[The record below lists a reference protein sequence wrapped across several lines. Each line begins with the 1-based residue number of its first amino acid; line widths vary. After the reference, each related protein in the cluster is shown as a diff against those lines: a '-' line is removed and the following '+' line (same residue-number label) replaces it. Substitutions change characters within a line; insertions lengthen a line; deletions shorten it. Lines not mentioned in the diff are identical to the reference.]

1 MSEELKSLEA
11 YSRYVAGLIDRF
23 GVKRSTVTVWSISK
37 YMGVVEGEMFL
48 EEGYRL
54 RIREE
59 IDCAAG
65 LIVSYGYEVYR
76 GDKRLYWY
84 DDFPHPNDPG
94 LAETY
99 PHHKHV
105 PPNIKRNRVPAPNI
119 KFERPNLA
127 ELLKEIEEVRRD
139 AEREKEG

>member
-1 MSEELKSLEA
+1 MKSLEA
-11 YSRYVAGLIDRF
+11 YSRYVANLIERF

-37 YMGVVEGEMFL
+37 YMGIVEGEMFL
-48 EEGYRL
+48 DGGYRL
-54 RIREE
+54 RVREE
-59 IDCAAG
+59 IDFEVG
-65 LIVSYGYEVYR
+65 LIVSYGYEVYH

-84 DDFPHPNDPG
+84 DDFPHPNDPA

-105 PPNIKRNRVPAPNI
+105 PPDIKRNRVPAPNI

-127 ELLKEIEEVRRD
+127 ELLEEIERISQGKRNQ
-139 AEREKEG
+139 R

>member
-11 YSRYVAGLIDRF
+11 YSRYVANLIERF

-37 YMGVVEGEMFL
+37 YMGIVEGEMFL
-48 EEGYRL
+48 DGGYRL
-54 RIREE
+54 RVREE
-59 IDCAAG
+59 IDFEVG
-65 LIVSYGYEVYR
+65 LIVSYGYEVYH

-84 DDFPHPNDPG
+84 DDFPHPNDPA

-105 PPNIKRNRVPAPNI
+105 PPDIKRNRVPAPNI

-127 ELLKEIEEVRRD
+127 ELLEEIERISQGKRNQ
-139 AEREKEG
+139 R

>member
-1 MSEELKSLEA
+1 LKSLEA
-11 YSRYVAGLIDRF
+11 YSRYVANLIERF

-37 YMGVVEGEMFL
+37 YMGIVEGEMFL
-48 EEGYRL
+48 DGGYRL
-54 RIREE
+54 RVREE
-59 IDCAAG
+59 IDFEVG
-65 LIVSYGYEVYR
+65 LIVSYGYEVYH

-84 DDFPHPNDPG
+84 DDFPHPNDPA

-105 PPNIKRNRVPAPNI
+105 PPDIKRNRVPAPNI

-127 ELLKEIEEVRRD
+127 ELLEEIERISQGKRNQ
-139 AEREKEG
+139 R